1 MTEREH
7 DERIRRL
14 ELHHAA
20 TVVRLDHIETQQRQV
35 QKELTRVS
43 RESRDELHALR
54 NQQRADTE
62 RLMVAINANK
72 IAWSMMSG
80 GTRVAA
86 WIVLAVA
93 SVAGAISGLMAAVK
107 RFLV

>member
-1 MTEREH
+1 MTERAH
-7 DERIRRL
+7 DERIRTL

-20 TVVRLDHIETQQRQV
+20 TVVRLDHVETQQRQMR
-35 QKELTRVS
+35 EDLTRVS

-54 NQQRADTE
+54 GQQRADTE
-62 RLMVAINANK
+62 RLLMAINANK
-72 IAWSMMSG
+72 IAWSMMSS

-86 WIVLAVA
+86 WILLALA
-93 SVAGAISGLMAAVK
+93 SVAGAISGIMVAVK